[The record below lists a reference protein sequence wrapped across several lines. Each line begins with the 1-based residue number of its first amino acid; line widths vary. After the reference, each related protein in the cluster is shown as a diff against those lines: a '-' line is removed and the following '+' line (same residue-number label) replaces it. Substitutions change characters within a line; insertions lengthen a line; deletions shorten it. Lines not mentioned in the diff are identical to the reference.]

1 MVGVILVVAAAILT
15 EIPNITGEPVES
27 DYDDDDD
34 GKKYKEAVASHSSLV
49 GTLGALG
56 TMMQSV
62 ALGMIGYALIRE
74 GYDGNAHHTALR
86 ISVIIGGILVI
97 TNLASSNIG
106 LF

>member
-1 MVGVILVVAAAILT
+1 M
-15 EIPNITGEPVES
+15 
-27 DYDDDDD
+27 
-34 GKKYKEAVASHSSLV
+34 

-56 TMMQSV
+56 AMMQSA
-62 ALGMIGYALIRE
+62 ALGMIGYAFIRE